1 MTKKKHIGL
10 FFGTFNPIHVG
21 HLVIA
26 NYMAQR
32 NEINEVRF
40 VVSPLNP
47 LKTKVS
53 ILPDYH
59 RLRLVNEA
67 ISDNSLLKA
76 SDIEFNLPQ
85 PSYTIDTLTYLTEKY
100 PNNQFSVI
108 MGEDNLRTLPKW
120 KNHQEIIKN
129 YGILVYPRVQT
140 EYDLNIKTDPEEI
153 KEILGKPN
161 VTFCSE
167 VPVMAI
173 SASFIRKQIRDKKS
187 VRYLLTPPVAKYI
200 EEMHFYEK

>member
-32 NEINEVRF
+32 TEIDEVWF
-40 VVSPLNP
+40 VVSPHNP
-47 LKTKVS
+47 LKNKKS

-59 RLRLVNEA
+59 RYRLITEA
-67 ISDNSLLKA
+67 IEDNPLLRA
-76 SDIEFNLPQ
+76 SNIEFDLPQ

-100 PNNQFSVI
+100 PIKRFSII
-108 MGEDNLRTLPKW
+108 MGEDNLRTFHKW
-120 KNHQEIIKN
+120 KNHEQIIEN
-129 YGILVYPRVQT
+129 FGILVYPRVRT
-140 EYDLNIKTDPEEI
+140 EYDKNASISLEEI
-153 KEILGKPN
+153 QGFMDHPN
-161 VTFCSE
+161 LTFCRE

-173 SASFIRKQIRDKKS
+173 SASFIRKQIRDKKN
-187 VRYLLTPPVAKYI
+187 VQYLLTEPVAKYI

>member
-1 MTKKKHIGL
+1 MPTKKHIGL

-26 NYMAQR
+26 NYMAQY
-32 NEINEVRF
+32 NEIDEVWL

-47 LKTKVS
+47 LKSKTS
-53 ILPDYH
+53 ILADYH

-67 ISDNSLLKA
+67 IFENPLLQS

-85 PSYTIDTLTYLTEKY
+85 PSYTIDTLTYLAEKY
-100 PNNQFSVI
+100 PVNQFSVI
-108 MGEDNLRTLPKW
+108 MGEDNLKTLPKW
-120 KNHQEIIKN
+120 KNYKEIVNN
-129 YGILVYPRVQT
+129 YGILIYPREST
-140 EYDLNIKTDPEEI
+140 EYNLNIKSNPTEVQN
-153 KEILGKPN
+153 ILSEPN

-167 VPVMAI
+167 APVMAI
-173 SASFIRKQIRDKKS
+173 SASFIRKQIRNKKS

>member
-1 MTKKKHIGL
+1 MAKKKHIGL

-21 HLVIA
+21 HLIIA

-32 NEINEVRF
+32 NEIDEVWF

-47 LKTKVS
+47 LKSKAS

-67 ISDNSLLKA
+67 IFENPILKA

-85 PSYTIDTLTYLTEKY
+85 PSYTIDTLIYITEKY
-100 PNNQFSVI
+100 PTHQFSVI

-120 KNHQEIIKN
+120 KNYNQLIKN
-129 YGILVYPRVQT
+129 YGILVYPRVVT
-140 EYDLNIKTDPEEI
+140 DYDSKINTNPEEI
-153 KEILGKPN
+153 KEILQLPS
-161 VTFCSE
+161 VTYCND

-173 SASFIRKQIRDKKS
+173 SASFIRQQIRNKKS
-187 VRYLLTPPVAKYI
+187 VRYLLTPPVEKYI
-200 EEMHFYEK
+200 RETHFYEK

>member
-1 MTKKKHIGL
+1 MPTKKHIGL

-32 NEINEVRF
+32 KEIDEVWF

-47 LKTKVS
+47 LKSKAS

-67 ISDNSLLKA
+67 IFENSLLKA

-85 PSYTIDTLTYLTEKY
+85 PSYTIDTLTYLAEKF
-100 PNNQFSVI
+100 PSNRFSVI
-108 MGEDNLRTLPKW
+108 MGEDNLKTLPKW
-120 KNHQEIIKN
+120 KNYNEIVN
-129 YGILVYPRVQT
+129 HYGVLVYPRVST
-140 EYDLNIKTDPEEI
+140 EYDLNIGSNPEEVQ
-153 KEILGKPN
+153 KILNLSN
-161 VTFCSE
+161 VTFCAE
-167 VPVMAI
+167 VPVMSI
-173 SASFIRKQIRDKKS
+173 SASFIRQQIRDKKS

-200 EEMHFYEK
+200 EEMHFYE

>member
-1 MTKKKHIGL
+1 MQTTKHIGL

-32 NEINEVRF
+32 KEINELWF

-47 LKTKVS
+47 LKSKTS

-67 ISDNSLLKA
+67 IFENPLLIA
-76 SDIEFNLPQ
+76 SDIEFSLPQ
-85 PSYTIDTLTYLTEKY
+85 PSYTIDTLTYLAEKY
-100 PNNQFSVI
+100 PLNRFSVI

-120 KNHQEIIKN
+120 KNYQEIIKN

-140 EYDLNIKTDPEEI
+140 EYDLNIKSKPEEI
-153 KEILGKPN
+153 QEILSLPN
-161 VTFCSE
+161 VIFCSE

-173 SASFIRKQIRDKKS
+173 SASFIRQQIQDKKS

>member
-32 NEINEVRF
+32 IEIDEVWF

-47 LKTKVS
+47 LKTKSS

-67 ISDNSLLKA
+67 IFANHLLKA
-76 SDIEFNLPQ
+76 SDIEFNLPK
-85 PSYTIDTLTYLTEKY
+85 PSYTIDTLAYLTEKY
-100 PNNQFSVI
+100 P
-108 MGEDNLRTLPKW
+108 L
-120 KNHQEIIKN
+120 N
-129 YGILVYPRVQT
+129 YNKIQSPFDSL
-140 EYDLNIKTDPEEI
+140 
-153 KEILGKPN
+153 
-161 VTFCSE
+161 
-167 VPVMAI
+167 
-173 SASFIRKQIRDKKS
+173 
-187 VRYLLTPPVAKYI
+187 
-200 EEMHFYEK
+200 

>member
-32 NEINEVRF
+32 NEIDEVWF

-47 LKTKVS
+47 LKTKTS

-67 ISDNSLLKA
+67 IFENPLLLA

-85 PSYTIDTLTYLTEKY
+85 PSYTIDTLAYLTEKY
-100 PNNQFSVI
+100 PAYQFSVI

-120 KNHQEIIKN
+120 KNYQEIINN
-129 YGILVYPRVQT
+129 YGVLVYPRVPT
-140 EYDLNIKTDPEEI
+140 EYDLNIKADPEEI
-153 KEILGKPN
+153 QKILRYPN
-161 VTFCSE
+161 VTFCAE

-187 VRYLLTPPVAKYI
+187 VRYLLTPAVAKYI

>member
-1 MTKKKHIGL
+1 MPTKKHIGL

-32 NEINEVRF
+32 NEIDEVWF

-47 LKTKVS
+47 LKSKTS

-67 ISDNSLLKA
+67 IFENPLLKA
-76 SDIEFNLPQ
+76 SDIEFNLPK
-85 PSYTIDTLTYLTEKY
+85 PSYTIDTLTYLDEKY
-100 PNNQFSVI
+100 PDCQFSVI

-120 KNHQEIIKN
+120 KNYEEIINN
-129 YGILVYPRVQT
+129 YGVLIYPRVPT
-140 EYDLNIKTDPEEI
+140 EYDLKIKSNLEEI
-153 KEILGKPN
+153 QEILSLPN
-161 VTFCSE
+161 VIYCSE

-173 SASFIRKQIRDKKS
+173 SASFIRQQIKDKKS
-187 VRYLLTPPVAKYI
+187 VRYLLTQPVEKYI

>member
-1 MTKKKHIGL
+1 MPTKKHIGL

-32 NEINEVRF
+32 KEIDEVWF
-40 VVSPLNP
+40 VVTPLNP
-47 LKTKVS
+47 LKAKAS
-53 ILPDYH
+53 ILADYH

-67 ISDNSLLKA
+67 IFENPLLKA

-100 PNNQFSVI
+100 PVNQFSII

-120 KNHQEIIKN
+120 KNYREIVKN
-129 YGILVYPRVQT
+129 YGVLVYPRVST
-140 EYDLNIKTDPEEI
+140 EYDLNIKTNPEEAR
-153 KEILGKPN
+153 KILGDPN

-187 VRYLLTPPVAKYI
+187 VRYLLTPPVVKYI